1 MDYSQKHFGDICVMA
16 VSIYTKLGILFKKTT
31 GVKDISLMRKNIHK
45 RIGMC
50 FYKKKY
56 DANDILE
63 SMIIMGVKPGS
74 TVCIHAS
81 MKEFYNYQ
89 GTAKDLIDTIT
100 NYLTPNGTLMM
111 PAMPF
116 TDLRNINLDNYIFD
130 PKTEK
135 TAAGYLAESFR
146 TYPNVLRSINIQ
158 HSVCAWG
165 KYAKWLTKDHHKGH
179 NCWDENSPYYRMAKL
194 GGIVVNLGM
203 PSFYIGTFDHCV
215 EAILYKEH
223 PYWQQ
228 FLEKKQTFRYYDEN
242 GKICQYTCFTGDI
255 DCRSKEKRLI
265 RHFSNDIHKYK
276 KVSNLLINVFY
287 AAPCL
292 EKMLELGRKGITM
305 YYVPSPKK
313 YKF

>member
-1 MDYSQKHFGDICVMA
+1 MA
-16 VSIYTKLGILFKKTT
+16 VSFYTRLGILFKRIT
-31 GVKDISLMRKNIHK
+31 GIKDISLMRKNFHK
-45 RIGMC
+45 KIGKL

-56 DANDILE
+56 TCDDIIK
-63 SMIIMGVKPGS
+63 SMVRMGIKPGS
-74 TVCIHAS
+74 VVCIHAS
-81 MKEFYNYQ
+81 MKEFYNFS
-89 GTAKDLIDTIT
+89 GTATDLIDAIT
-100 NYLTPNGTLMM
+100 NYLTEEGTLMM

-116 TDLRNINLDNYIFD
+116 TDLRHVDLDTYIFN

-146 TYPNVLRSINIQ
+146 TYPNVIRSINVQ

-165 KYAKWLTKDHHKGH
+165 KNAEWLIKDHHKGQ
-179 NCWDENSPYYRMAKL
+179 NCWDEMSPYYRMAQL

-203 PSFYIGTFDHCV
+203 PKSYIGTFDHCV

-228 FLEKKQTFRYYDEN
+228 FLNKKQTFHYYDEN
-242 GKICQYTCFTGDI
+242 GKACQYTCYTGDI
-255 DCRSKEKRLI
+255 DCRSREGRLI
-265 RHFSNDIHKYK
+265 RHFNCEIHKHEK
-276 KVSNLLINVFY
+276 ISNLLINVFY

-305 YYVPSPKK
+305 YYVPSTKK
-313 YKF
+313 YTF